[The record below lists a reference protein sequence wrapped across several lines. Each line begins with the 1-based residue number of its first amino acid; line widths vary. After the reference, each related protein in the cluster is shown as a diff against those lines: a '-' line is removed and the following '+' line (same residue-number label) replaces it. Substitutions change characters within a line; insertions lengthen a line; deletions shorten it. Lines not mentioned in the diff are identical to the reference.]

1 MILRKTGAMMAALL
15 AASLLAGCAS
25 GVQRADSGKTSAFQ
39 PSAEFP
45 IGQVAVATSAEVQGK
60 LKDDTKFSTGSLR
73 SAIEQALRSSSMLA
87 AQPSGGIAMDVL
99 VTNVRIRSKF
109 NAIMWGPMAGGDS
122 VDGEVTLK
130 DASGK
135 VLDKFSVSTSYALG
149 GFAGGQDSR
158 IDWLYEAFA
167 KQVVGQFTPDTTQG
181 SAVKSKR

>member
-1 MILRKTGAMMAALL
+1 MILRKTGALMAALL

-25 GVQRADSGKTSAFQ
+25 GVQRADSGKTSVFQ

-45 IGQVAVATSAEVQGK
+45 IGQVAVATSAEVRDK
-60 LKDDTKFSTGSLR
+60 LKDDAKFSTGGLR
-73 SAIEQALRSSSMLA
+73 SAIEQALRSNSMLA
-87 AQPSGGIAMDVL
+87 SQAGSGIAMDVL

-109 NAIMWGPMAGGDS
+109 NAVLWGPMAGGDS

-149 GFAGGQDSR
+149 GFAGGSDSR

-167 KQVVGQFTPDTTQG
+167 KQVVGQFMPEAATDG
-181 SAVKSKR
+181 AAKSKR